1 MAFVYKKCNAK
12 KKKKKKRAMTTAKK
26 YVLLGYKMKIVI

>member
-1 MAFVYKKCNAK
+1 MAFVYKKCNA